1 MEKSPYLVKGEEKL
15 PQNSCFPEY
24 SWLSKILRK
33 AKEDVAEIERMIKT
47 LIKSLES
54 EHLNP

>member
-1 MEKSPYLVKGEEKL
+1 MRILKKKG
-15 PQNSCFPEY
+15 
-24 SWLSKILRK
+24 
-33 AKEDVAEIERMIKT
+33 VVIERMPKA